1 MKKTQTRRTLLLSM
15 LSLLLCVS
23 MLVGSTFAWFTDSV
37 VSANNII
44 KSGNLDVV
52 LEYKT
57 NWNDA
62 WAEVQPDTKLFADD
76 AKFEPGYT
84 EVVFLRVSNAG
95 SLALKYKLNVDI
107 LSETT
112 STNMAGE
119 EFKLSDYLEVGTY
132 VQDEMSSGANYA
144 DLLFPTMFGTREAAL
159 SNVTAMSK
167 LTNIT
172 LDQNDRPVLPGED
185 TAQIVVLVL
194 NMPETVGNEANHK
207 TGVAAP
213 KINLG
218 VTLLATQ
225 LVHESDSFGPE
236 YDEDAEYPVVVNTA
250 ADLKTALAD
259 GKNVTLGADVALSN
273 EALAVA
279 AGQDV
284 VIDLG
289 GNTLSAVSTE
299 SKASA
304 AINNKG
310 TLTLKN
316 GTVTYEGVGDPSFG
330 YGTNTINN
338 TGKLVIDGAT
348 IINTTA
354 SGSSVAIDCSAGADL
369 TVNSGVIKSVKNA
382 IRLCP
387 FGSAAIKCTINGGEI
402 TGARA
407 IQIHLP
413 SNKPADAPDIDLT
426 VNGGT
431 LSALDTVNGFAV
443 YSYSYGQSF
452 ANVDVAIAGGTFN
465 GHVVFGG
472 GSLATQENVTV
483 TGGTFNGELGRYVE
497 DDGTNDGWADIAKP

>member
-1 MKKTQTRRTLLLSM
+1 MKTKNTKRALLLSV
-15 LSLLLCVS
+15 LSLLVCVS

-62 WAEVQPDTKLFADD
+62 WAEVKSDTKLFADE

-95 SLALKYKLNVDI
+95 SLALKYQLSVDV

-119 EFKLSDYLEVGTY
+119 EFKLSDYLEMGTY
-132 VQDEMSSGANYA
+132 VMDEMSSGANYA
-144 DLLFPTMFGTREAAL
+144 DILFPVMFGTREAAL
-159 SNVTAMSK
+159 QNVTAMNK
-167 LTNIT
+167 LTSFALN
-172 LDQNDRPVLPGED
+172 QNAPVLPGD
-185 TAQIVVLVL
+185 QTAQVVALVL

-207 TGVAAP
+207 TGVDAP

-225 LVHESDSFGPE
+225 LVHENDSFGPD
-236 YDEDAEYPVVVNTA
+236 YDEDATYPVVVNTA
-250 ADLKTALAD
+250 ADLKAALTE

-316 GTVTYEGVGDPSFG
+316 GTVTYEGVGDPNFG

-338 TGKLVIDGAT
+338 SGKLVIDGAT

>member
-1 MKKTQTRRTLLLSM
+1 MNKKNTKRALLLST
-15 LSLLLCVS
+15 LALLVCLS

-44 KSGNLDVV
+44 KSGNLDVT

-57 NWNDA
+57 NWSNT
-62 WAEVQPDTKLFADD
+62 WAEVESDTKLFAED

-84 EVVFLRVSNAG
+84 EVVFLRVANAG
-95 SLALKYKLNVDI
+95 SLALKYQLKIDI

-112 STNMAGE
+112 STNVAGE
-119 EFKLSDYLEVGTY
+119 EFKLSDYLQVGTY
-132 VQDEMSSGANYA
+132 VMDEYSSGANYA
-144 DLLFPTMFGTREAAL
+144 DILFPGMFGSREAAL
-159 SNVTAMSK
+159 STVAGNMQQ
-167 LTNIT
+167 LTGFT
-172 LDQNDRPVLPGED
+172 LQGGGALVAGEQSS
-185 TAQIVVLVL
+185 QIVALVL

-207 TGVAAP
+207 TGVDAP

-225 LVHESDSFGPE
+225 LVAESDSFGPD
-236 YDEDAEYPVVVNTA
+236 YDEDATYPEVVSTA
-250 ADLKTALAD
+250 ADLKDALAE

-316 GTVTYEGVGDPSFG
+316 GTVTYEGVGDPNFG

-338 TGKLVIDGAT
+338 SGKLVIDGAT
-348 IINTTA
+348 IINTTT

-472 GSLATQENVTV
+472 GSQATQENVTV
-483 TGGTFNGELGRYVE
+483 TGGTFNGELGRYVA